1 MDDGFLNLAPEHKQQ
16 KKKIDELDLIKIKK
30 IPASKNTIKKV
41 KKKKNLQNGR
51 RYLLIIYSLS
61 I

>member
-1 MDDGFLNLAPEHKQQ
+1 MDDGFLNLTPEHKQQ

-41 KKKKNLQNGR
+41 KKKNLQNGR

>member
-1 MDDGFLNLAPEHKQQ
+1 MDDGFLNLTPEHKQQ

>member
-1 MDDGFLNLAPEHKQQ
+1 MDDGFLNLTPEHKQQ

-41 KKKKNLQNGR
+41 KKKK
-51 RYLLIIYSLS
+51 IYRMEED
-61 I
+61 IC